1 MTEWY
6 RLAGTDDLDDPSLS
20 REERIIRHTTARA
33 RRNDADEL
41 RMVLAEFLRH
51 STQRG

>member
-6 RLAGTDDLDDPSLS
+6 RRAAADDLDDPSLS
-20 REERIIRHTTARA
+20 REERVIRHTFALA

-51 STQRG
+51 TTQRG